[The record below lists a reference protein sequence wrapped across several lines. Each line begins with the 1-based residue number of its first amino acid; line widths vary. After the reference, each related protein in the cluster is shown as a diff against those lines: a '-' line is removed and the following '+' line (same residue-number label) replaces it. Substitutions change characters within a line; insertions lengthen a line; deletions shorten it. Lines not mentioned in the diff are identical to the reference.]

1 MRGKTAKLQNGLFF
15 QDLDISRVFSPQILQ
30 LINHTT
36 IFIQF
41 LMVIGNRLRYNIL
54 EKSLKSDY
62 CATNDKEI
70 SAFLCEP
77 FIFTIRATQRQRL
90 LCVSV
95 IQYQPFHRH
104 LLQCL
109 FCHSGSQQYQ
119 QDRVYVENGKKI
131 FPSFCNLQLQLLF
144 RVAYRSTW
152 GTIQF

>member
-1 MRGKTAKLQNGLFF
+1 MREKNCQTTKWAIFL
-15 QDLDISRVFSPQILQ
+15 VFGNQQGFLPQILQ

-77 FIFTIRATQRQRL
+77 FIFTIRATSRQRL

-119 QDRVYVENGKKI
+119 QDKVYVENGKKI

-144 RVAYRSTW
+144 RVAYISTW
-152 GTIQF
+152 GIQF